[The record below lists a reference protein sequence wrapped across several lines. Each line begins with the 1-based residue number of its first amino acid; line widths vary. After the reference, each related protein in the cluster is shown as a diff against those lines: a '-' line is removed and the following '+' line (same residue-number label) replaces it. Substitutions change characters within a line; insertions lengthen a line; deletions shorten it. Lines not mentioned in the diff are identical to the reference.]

1 MQALQALHL
10 YGMNKPILVLKFGS
24 AVLAGA
30 DGKTSAAAIR
40 KIAEE
45 AAALH
50 KRYTIIVV
58 SSGAISSGK
67 HFLQQYK
74 GTLAEKKAA
83 AAIGNPILIHL
94 YQKYFSKYGIT
105 VAQALCER
113 HHFSNRHQFVQLKT
127 TFEEF
132 WKNNIIPVVNE
143 NDLISNHELKFS
155 DNDELATLLAIGFN
169 AEKLIICTSS
179 NGFLDANKN
188 IIPVVNTIDDSILSF
203 IRTEKSAVGLG
214 GMLSKITF
222 TQLATSLGI
231 EVFITGLKGD
241 EPIQQT
247 LNLKKGTF
255 FKAKKST
262 LKERQKWLMSGSVT
276 VGQIH
281 VDAGAEKAL
290 LSRKS
295 LLTVGISKAVGQFA
309 EGQVAQLMNEAG
321 EIIGVAKTK
330 LGTVEVNKNRT
341 TKNMIAAHA
350 DNIVLF

>member
-1 MQALQALHL
+1 
-10 YGMNKPILVLKFGS
+10 MNKRILVIKFGS
-24 AVLAGA
+24 AVLAGK
-30 DGKTSAAAIR
+30 DGRTNTSVIR
-40 KIAEE
+40 KIADEV
-45 AAALH
+45 AALH
-50 KRYTIIVV
+50 KYYTIIVV
-58 SSGAISSGK
+58 SSGAVSSGK
-67 HFLQQYK
+67 HFLKDYR
-74 GTLAEKKAA
+74 GTLTEKKAA
-83 AAIGNPILIHL
+83 AAIGNPILINY
-94 YQKYFSKYGIT
+94 YQKSFSKHGIT

-113 HHFSNRHQFVQLKT
+113 HHFSNRHQFVQMKN
-127 TFEEF
+127 TFEAF

-143 NDLISNHELKFS
+143 NDLISNNEIKFS

-169 AEKLIICTSS
+169 AEKLLICTSS
-179 NGFLDANKN
+179 NGFLDADKN

-203 IRTEKSAVGLG
+203 ISTEKSAVGLG

-231 EVFITGLKGD
+231 EVFITGLKGSN
-241 EPIQQT
+241 PLQQT
-247 LNLKKGTF
+247 LALQKGTY
-255 FKAKKST
+255 FKAKKSN

-309 EGQVAQLMNEAG
+309 EGQVVQLMNETG

-330 LGTVEVNKNRT
+330 LSNTEINRHRK
-341 TKNMIAAHA
+341 TKNIMAAHA
-350 DNIVLF
+350 DDIVLF